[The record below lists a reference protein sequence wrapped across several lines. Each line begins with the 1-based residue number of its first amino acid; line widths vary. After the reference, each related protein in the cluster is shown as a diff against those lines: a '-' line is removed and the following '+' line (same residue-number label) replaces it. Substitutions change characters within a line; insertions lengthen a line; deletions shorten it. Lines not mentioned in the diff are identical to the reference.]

1 MMPTRRLLW
10 LLVALM
16 LATTLLS
23 IFPITHISWT
33 TVSGIIAGVLLF
45 DALTVWH
52 KQPLQAERQLMHA
65 QSLGTW
71 AKIEITLHN
80 HYRYPLNVVVFDH
93 HPDSVVQEGLPIH
106 VVIPANNWA
115 RLQYQVKPTERGRAT
130 FSRIQIQFNSALGFW
145 KKNRVQHLHSEIRV
159 YPNFSSVMKYTL
171 LATDQRLNQMGILRK
186 RRRGEGLDFH
196 QLREYRDG
204 DSLRQIDWNATAR
217 TRKLISRDYQ
227 EERDQQVVFLLDC
240 GRRMLAHDDELSHF
254 DHTLNAILLLSHVAL
269 RQGDAVGL
277 MTFSGDERWLPPRK
291 SIGNVSAIL
300 NSVYDLQPSL
310 LSPDYT
316 QAAMRLMNKQKRRAL
331 VILLTNLRD
340 EDESELLPA
349 LHLLRKRHLVLVASL
364 QESSINAMLN
374 AEVRGFN
381 SALEYASAQQYLNY
395 RREAHQKIERQGV
408 LAFDVEPASLPIHIV
423 NRYLEI
429 KDSGRL

>member
-1 MMPTRRLLW
+1 MIPARRLL
-10 LLVALM
+10 LLLLIVLCAV
-16 LATTLLS
+16 TLLS
-23 IFPITHISWT
+23 IVPVLQPDWT
-33 TVSGIIAGVLLF
+33 VLGSVLAGILLF
-45 DALTVWH
+45 DALTVWQ
-52 KQPLQAERQLMHA
+52 KQPLQIERKLMHA

-71 AKIEITLHN
+71 SKVDLILHN
-80 HYRYPLNVVVFDH
+80 HYRYPLSLQVFDH
-93 HPDSVVQEGLPIH
+93 HPAALVQDGLPLK
-106 VVIPANNWA
+106 VNIPANNWV
-115 RLQYQVKPTERGRAT
+115 RLQYQIRPIERGPAI
-130 FSRIQIQFNSALGFW
+130 FEKIQIRINSALGLW
-145 KKNRVQHLHSEIRV
+145 QKNIVQELQSEIRI

-240 GRRMLAHDDELSHF
+240 GRRMLAQDDELSHF

-277 MTFSGDERWLPPRK
+277 MTFSGHDRWLPPKK
-291 SIGNVSAIL
+291 SIGSVNAIL
-300 NSVYDLQPSL
+300 NAIYDLQPSL

-316 QAAMRLMNKQKRRAL
+316 QAAMRLMSKQRRRAL
-331 VILLTNLRD
+331 VVLLTNLRD
-340 EDESELLPA
+340 EDETELLPA

-364 QESSINAMLN
+364 QECSINAMLD
-374 AEVRGFN
+374 AEVRGFT
-381 SALEYASAQQYLNY
+381 SALEYAAAQQYLNY

-429 KDSGRL
+429 KDRGQL

>member
-1 MMPTRRLLW
+1 MIPSRRLL
-10 LLVALM
+10 LLLLAVLLLSVLLAVFPVFQPDW
-16 LATTLLS
+16 LATGGVLA
-23 IFPITHISWT
+23 
-33 TVSGIIAGVLLF
+33 GIILF
-45 DALTVWH
+45 DAMTVWQ
-52 KQPLQAERQLMHA
+52 KRPLQAERKLMHA

-71 AKIEITLHN
+71 SKVELTLHN
-80 HYRYPLNVVVFDH
+80 HYRYPISLHVFDH
-93 HPDSVVQEGLPIH
+93 YPHEVVQDGLPIKVH
-106 VVIPANNWA
+106 IPARNWGKLQYQIKPVKRGPARFA
-115 RLQYQVKPTERGRAT
+115 RLQIR
-130 FSRIQIQFNSALGFW
+130 FDSALGLW
-145 KKNRVQHLHSEIRV
+145 QKNLVQELATDIRI

-171 LATDQRLNQMGILRK
+171 LATDQRLNQMGILRR

-227 EERDQQVVFLLDC
+227 EERDQQVIFLLDC
-240 GRRMLAHDDELSHF
+240 GRRMLAQDDELSHF

-277 MTFSGDERWLPPRK
+277 MTFSGHDRWLPPRK
-291 SIGNVSAIL
+291 SVASVNMLLNAI
-300 NSVYDLQPSL
+300 YDLQPSL

-316 QAAMRLMNKQKRRAL
+316 QVAMRLMNKQKRRAL

-349 LHLLRKRHLVLVASL
+349 LHILRKRHLVLVASL

-374 AEVRGFN
+374 AEVRGFT
-381 SALEYASAQQYLNY
+381 SALEYAAAQQYLNY
-395 RREAHQKIERQGV
+395 RRDAHQKIERQGV
-408 LAFDVEPASLPIHIV
+408 LAFDVEPNHLPIHIV

>member
-1 MMPTRRLLW
+1 MIPTRRLIW
-10 LLVALM
+10 LLLGLFCLTIL
-16 LATTLLS
+16 LAVYPVFQPNWLL
-23 IFPITHISWT
+23 F
-33 TVSGIIAGVLLF
+33 SGIVAGIVMF
-45 DALTVWH
+45 DALTVSS
-52 KQPLQAERQLMHA
+52 KRPLQVERKLMHA
-65 QSLGTW
+65 LSLGTW
-71 AKIEITLHN
+71 SKVELILHN
-80 HYRYPLNVVVFDH
+80 HYRYPISLQVFDH
-93 HPDSVVQEGLPIH
+93 HSEGLQQQGLPLK
-106 VVIPANNWA
+106 VAIPAHSWA
-115 RLQYQVKPTERGRAT
+115 RLQYNVKPLERGPADFRKVQL
-130 FSRIQIQFNSALGFW
+130 RMDSAFGFW
-145 KKNRVQHLHSEIRV
+145 QKNIFQPLHSEVRV

-217 TRKLISRDYQ
+217 IRKLISRDYQ

-240 GRRMLAHDDELSHF
+240 GRRMLAQDDELSHF

-277 MTFSGDERWLPPRK
+277 MTFSGHERWLPPKK
-291 SIGNVSAIL
+291 SIANVNAIL
-300 NSVYDLQPSL
+300 NVIYDLQPSL
-310 LSPDYT
+310 NSPDYT
-316 QAAMRLMNKQKRRAL
+316 QAAMRLMSKQKRRAL
-331 VILLTNLRD
+331 VVLLTNLRD

-349 LHLLRKRHLVLVASL
+349 LHLMRKRHLVLVASL
-364 QESSINAMLN
+364 QETSINAMLKE
-374 AEVRGFN
+374 EVRGFPR
-381 SALEYASAQQYLNY
+381 ALEYAAAQQYLNY

-408 LAFDVEPASLPIHIV
+408 LAFDVEPASLPINIV

>member
-1 MMPTRRLLW
+1 MIPARRLLW
-10 LLVALM
+10 LLIAVMA
-16 LATTLLS
+16 ATTLLAF
-23 IFPITHISWT
+23 FPVFQPDWT
-33 TVSGIIAGVLLF
+33 IVSGILAGVILF
-45 DALTVWH
+45 DAMTVWR
-52 KQPLQAERQLMHA
+52 KQPLQAERKLMHA

-71 AKIEITLHN
+71 AKVEITLHN
-80 HYRYPLNVVVFDH
+80 HYRYPISLVVFDH
-93 HPDSVVQEGLPIH
+93 HPGSVVQEGLPVH

-115 RLQYQVKPTERGRAT
+115 RLQYQIKPTARGPASFTRLQL
-130 FSRIQIQFNSALGFW
+130 RFNSALGFW
-145 KKNRVQHLHSEIRV
+145 QKNLVQNLRSEIRT
-159 YPNFSSVMKYTL
+159 YPNFSSVMKFTL

-291 SIGNVSAIL
+291 SIANVSAIL
-300 NSVYDLQPSL
+300 NSIYDLQPSL

-340 EDESELLPA
+340 EDETELLPA
-349 LHLLRKRHLVLVASL
+349 LHLLRRRHLVLVASL

-374 AEVRGFN
+374 TEVRGFN
-381 SALEYASAQQYLNY
+381 SALEYAAAQQYLNY

-408 LAFDVEPASLPIHIV
+408 LAFDVEPARLPIHIV

-429 KDSGRL
+429 KDSGQL